1 MACGPRS
8 CSFDAWGQPMIVRNG
23 SLPELLAPRV
33 EAAMREDQPLGVM
46 CIGMQGLRRLRIHAG
61 YETVDD
67 LLRQAAERLNT
78 ILRPGD
84 ALVELGSGDF
94 GMILPGLKDS
104 QHALLAAARV
114 QRQFESPFQAAGQ
127 PVLALVSVGVAMCP
141 EHGDEP
147 ELLCRQAEQAM
158 LQARY
163 EPDHMLVCKSRI
175 SPEGVDPADLLV
187 AINESQLSMWLQPI
201 LDVRR
206 RKIVGAEALARW
218 QHPQKGTISPGVF
231 IPVAEG
237 SGMISHFTRWS
248 INACLQQVAEA
259 RNRGLDFPI
268 ALNLSATAFA
278 ERGLVEQLLGG
289 LKLWDVAPRDLVLE
303 VTETAIVA
311 DVRRGAHQLQ
321 QLNAAGVRVSI
332 DDFGVGNASVSY
344 LKEFPATEMKIDQS
358 FVTGMLGDLRSL
370 QIVKAMISFAHQMGM
385 RVVAEGVE
393 DKATLEA
400 LGDLN
405 CNLAQGWE
413 IGKPKPAAEF
423 MDELAAAPR

>member
-1 MACGPRS
+1 
-8 CSFDAWGQPMIVRNG
+8 MIVRNG
-23 SLPELLAPRV
+23 KLPELLAPHV
-33 EAAMREDQPLGVM
+33 EAAAGEGRPLGVM

-61 YETVDD
+61 YEAVDD
-67 LLRQAAERLNT
+67 LLRQAAERLNA

-84 ALVELGSGDF
+84 ELIELGSGDF
-94 GMILPGLKDS
+94 GMILPGLKDN

-141 EHGDEP
+141 DHGDEP

-158 LQARY
+158 LQARH
-163 EPDHMLVCKSRI
+163 EPDHMLVCQSRI
-175 SPEGVDPADLLV
+175 TPDGVDPADLLV
-187 AINESQLSMWLQPI
+187 AINEGQLSMWLQPI
-201 LDVRR
+201 LDLRR

-218 QHPQKGTISPGVF
+218 QNPQKGDISPGVF

-259 RNRGLDFPI
+259 RSRGLDFPI

-278 ERGLVEQLLGG
+278 ERGLVEQLLGAF
-289 LKLWDVAPRDLVLE
+289 KLWDVAPRDLVLE

-311 DVRRGAHQLQ
+311 DVRRGARQLQ

-344 LKEFPATEMKIDQS
+344 LKQFPATEMKIDQS

-370 QIVKAMISFAHQMGM
+370 QIVKAMIGFAHQMGM

-393 DKATLEA
+393 DTATLEA
-400 LGDLN
+400 LSDLN

-413 IGKPKPAAEF
+413 IGKPRPAAEF
-423 MDELAAAPR
+423 LDELAAAPR

>member
-1 MACGPRS
+1 MACGPRT
-8 CSFDAWGQPMIVRNG
+8 CSFDARGKHVIVRNG
-23 SLPELLAPRV
+23 SLPELLAPRL
-33 EAAMREDQPLGVM
+33 EAAMAEGQSLGVM

-67 LLRQAAERLNT
+67 LLRQAAERLAA

-84 ALVELGSGDF
+84 ELVELGSGDF
-94 GMILPGLKDS
+94 GVFLAGLKDS

-114 QRQFESPFQAAGQ
+114 QRLFESPFQAAGQ
-127 PVLALVSVGVAMCP
+127 PVLALVSVGVALCP

-158 LQARY
+158 LQARN

-175 SPEGVDPADLLV
+175 TPEGVDPADLLT
-187 AINESQLSMWLQPI
+187 AINEGQLSMWLQPI
-201 LDVRR
+201 LDLRR

-218 QHPQKGTISPGVF
+218 QHPQKGDISPGVF

-248 INACLQQVAEA
+248 INACLQLVADA
-259 RNRGLDFPI
+259 RSRGLDIPI

-289 LKLWDVAPRDLVLE
+289 LNLWGVAPRDLVLE

-311 DVRRGAHQLQ
+311 DVRRGAQQLQ

-370 QIVKAMISFAHQMGM
+370 QIVKAMIGFAHQMGM

-413 IGKPKPAAEF
+413 VGKPKPAAEF

>member
-1 MACGPRS
+1 MITRNTAMA
-8 CSFDAWGQPMIVRNG
+8 DV
-23 SLPELLAPRV
+23 LAPKV
-33 EAAMREDQPLGVM
+33 AAALAEGQSLGIV

-61 YETVDD
+61 YAAVDE
-67 LLRQAAERLNT
+67 LLRQSAERLKA

-84 ALVELGSGDF
+84 EMIELGSGDY
-94 GMILPGLKDS
+94 GLVLTGLKDS

-114 QRQFESPFQAAGQ
+114 QRQFEQPFDAAGQ
-127 PVLALVSVGVAMCP
+127 PVLAMVSVGVAMCP

-163 EPDHMLVCKSRI
+163 EPDRMLVCKSRI
-175 SPEGVDPADLLV
+175 TPTGVDPADLLV
-187 AINESQLSMWLQPI
+187 AINEGQLSMWLQPI

-206 RKIVGAEALARW
+206 RRVVGAEALARW
-218 QHPQKGTISPGVF
+218 EHPTKGFISPGVF

-248 INACLQQVAEA
+248 VNACLQQVSEA
-259 RNRGLDFPI
+259 RKLGLDFPI

-289 LKLWDVAPRDLVLE
+289 LTLWDVAPRDLVLE

-311 DVRRGAHQLQ
+311 DVRRGANQLR

-370 QIVKAMISFAHQMGM
+370 QIVKAMIGFAHQMGM

-393 DKATLEA
+393 DAATLEA

-405 CNLAQGWE
+405 CNLAQGWA
-413 IGKPKPAAEF
+413 IGKPKPAAEY
-423 MDELAAAPR
+423 MAELKAEAPR